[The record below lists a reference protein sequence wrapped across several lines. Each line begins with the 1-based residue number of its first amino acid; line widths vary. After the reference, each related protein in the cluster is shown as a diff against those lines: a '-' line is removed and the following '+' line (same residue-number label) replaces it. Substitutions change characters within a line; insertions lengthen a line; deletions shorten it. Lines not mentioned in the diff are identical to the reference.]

1 MSQNVHVLSGLLSL
15 TFGLPSREVLGG
27 AVDEALGSTR
37 GGSHAMK
44 VRGLQEILAKTF
56 APIEQLF
63 YHAVVVHAVPPDEK
77 GSCIGCHQHMLWTT
91 YLQFNGTPRETPP

>member
-1 MSQNVHVLSGLLSL
+1 MRPHGRGLLPL
-15 TFGLPSREVLGG
+15 TFGLPPLEVLGG

-37 GGSHAMK
+37 CGSHAMK
-44 VRGLQEILAKTF
+44 VRRLREILAKTF

-63 YHAVVVHAVPPDEK
+63 YDAVVIHWVPPDEK

-91 YLQFNGTPRETPP
+91 YLQFNGTPREILP